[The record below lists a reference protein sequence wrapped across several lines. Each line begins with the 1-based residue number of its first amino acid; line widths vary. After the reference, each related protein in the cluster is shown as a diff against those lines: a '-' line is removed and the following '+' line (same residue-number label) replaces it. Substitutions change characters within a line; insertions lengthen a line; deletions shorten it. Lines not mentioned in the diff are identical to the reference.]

1 MVDFLNVVFRSFFAI
16 RALSNSQG
24 VPTHAIHGFVQS
36 VRRWIHELAPS
47 RLAVVMDGRKPSRR
61 TDLLPEY
68 KAHRPP
74 TPPEL
79 VQQLEIMNDLI
90 PLLGWP
96 VIRQDEEEADDV
108 AASLAVATAA
118 VGGTARILSNDKDL
132 LQVVRPG
139 IGVIRSSPRE
149 TLLVGEEWILERWG
163 IRPDQIVDFLA
174 LQGDSVD
181 NIPGV
186 PGVGEKTATELIR
199 HFGSLDALEA
209 GLDSVKSARIR
220 DSLRTHMV
228 VARRNQ
234 QIIRLRTDAPLPP
247 LDEFRLKEPDY
258 ERLLPRLSELELKG
272 LLGFYQEQFEQQGK
286 PRQGL
291 LF

>member
-1 MVDFLNVVFRSFFAI
+1 
-16 RALSNSQG
+16 
-24 VPTHAIHGFVQS
+24 
-36 VRRWIHELAPS
+36 
-47 RLAVVMDGRKPSRR
+47 MDGEKPSRR
-61 TDLLPEY
+61 MELLPEY

-96 VIRQDEEEADDV
+96 VIRQHDEEADDV

-118 VGGTARILSNDKDL
+118 IGGTARILSNDKDL
-132 LQVVRPG
+132 LQVVGPG

-149 TLLVGEEWILERWG
+149 TLLVGEAWVRERWG

-174 LQGDSVD
+174 LQGDSAD

-199 HFGSLDALEA
+199 NYGSLDALEA

-220 DSLRTHMV
+220 ESLRTHMG

-234 QIIRLRTDAPLPP
+234 QIIRLKTDAPLPP

-258 ERLLPRLSELELKG
+258 GRLLPRLSELELKG
-272 LLGFYQEQFEQQGK
+272 LLGFYQEQSEQQGK